1 MPPGEFKKRAVLAI
15 FPLELLFRI
24 DVMTDAHIPRA
35 HESLIHPNFVFIVY
49 FFQWRWEGDEGRTA
63 GHGAES
69 QGACFIEMKHEMRVV
84 WNWAFAWWNS

>member
-49 FFQWRWEGDEGRTA
+49 FFSGGGKGTRGGRPATA
-63 GHGAES
+63 QS
-69 QGACFIEMKHEMRVV
+69 RRVH
-84 WNWAFAWWNS
+84 AL

>member
-35 HESLIHPNFVFIVY
+35 HESLIHPNFVFIIY
-49 FFQWRWEGDEGRTA
+49 FFSVAVGRGRGEDGRPRRRVAGCMLYRDETRN
-63 GHGAES
+63 ES
-69 QGACFIEMKHEMRVV
+69 CLELGICVV
-84 WNWAFAWWNS
+84 E